1 MTPQAQIEIGT
12 IQHRKIVPTLILS
25 LLFVGA
31 WFAFDTWVD
40 VLVGLFPDRI
50 SGIALI
56 HTALTA
62 ISWVVAGW
70 FVSKLIKVYF
80 WPGFVERQSQKA
92 VPKLMIDILDALIM
106 AAILSGILITAF
118 DISPAMVGA
127 MSGGMVV
134 LIALFL
140 KRPLDDIFAG
150 LSLHIDPAINLGDHI
165 ALESGQVG
173 RVEEITWRSTRLSA
187 PDSTSV
193 IVPNSVI
200 STAILTN
207 FSSPTSIKRVELTA
221 TLDFVVPIERV
232 LRVFDAALRATIGSG
247 GIVSKPRPQATVD
260 GPAAYGITYRIQF
273 YFDLQKT
280 SEEQARTAVMRH
292 IMVHLSN
299 AGLAFSLPKE
309 NVFLGR
315 VRMRQMDWMRNSDRK
330 NLLAGNV
337 LFNELRFAEMEFL
350 AEKIVVHEYR
360 AGEAIIRQGETDTS
374 MFGLAEGLLE
384 VTVKLEGDDKSVQI
398 SEIEPGGFFGEM
410 SLLANEP
417 RSATVTTLM
426 DSVIFEITRE
436 TAIEIINQFP
446 EIGVMLSRVVAQRQF
461 ETSNIIEIASN
472 KEKEEAISSNA
483 DTLLRRMAAIFG
495 TALKRRA

>member
-1 MTPQAQIEIGT
+1 
-12 IQHRKIVPTLILS
+12 LIA
-25 LLFVGA
+25 V
-31 WFAFDTWVD
+31 
-40 VLVGLFPDRI
+40 
-50 SGIALI
+50 
-56 HTALTA
+56 
-62 ISWVVAGW
+62 SWVVAGW

-92 VPKLMIDILDALIM
+92 VPKLMIDILDALVI
-106 AAILSGILITAF
+106 AVILSGILITAF

-127 MSGGMVV
+127 MSGGLVV

-165 ALESGQVG
+165 ELERGKVG

-187 PDSTSV
+187 PDGTSV

-200 STAILTN
+200 STTVLTN
-207 FSSPTSIKRVELTA
+207 FSSPTSIKRVEMMA

-232 LRVFDAALRATIGSG
+232 LRVFDAALRAAIGSG
-247 GIVSKPRPQATVD
+247 GIVSEPAPRATVD
-260 GPAAYGITYRIQF
+260 GPATYGITYRIQF
-273 YFDLQKT
+273 YFNLQKT

-292 IMVHLSN
+292 IMIHLSS

-330 NLLAGNV
+330 NLLAGNI
-337 LFNELRFAEMEFL
+337 LFGGLRDNEIELL
-350 AEKIVVHEYR
+350 AEKIKVHEYR
-360 AGEAIIRQGETDTS
+360 SGENIICQGERDTS

-384 VTVKLEGDDKSVQI
+384 VTVKLDDDESFVKV

-410 SLLANEP
+410 SLLADEP

-436 TAIEIINQFP
+436 TVIEIIDQFP
-446 EIGVMLSRVVAQRQF
+446 KIGVMLSRVIAQRQF

-472 KEKEEAISSNA
+472 QEKEDTISNNA